1 MATTLRLDH
10 LALECRDISKTL
22 QFYQRYAEMEVIHDR
37 YEQGARV
44 TWIRHRRD
52 RNGLTL
58 VLIQG
63 PKFPKTGE
71 GLMNHLGFHVVS
83 SPDVDLIS
91 KMADSEDCLM
101 EPAKNGGEILGYY
114 CIVADPD
121 GNLVE
126 FSYGQA
132 KAPCDRE

>member
-1 MATTLRLDH
+1 MAPASRLDH
-10 LALECRDISKTL
+10 LALACRDISKTV

-37 YEQGARV
+37 HEHGVRV
-44 TWIRHRRD
+44 TWIRNRRD
-52 RNGLTL
+52 RNGLIL

-63 PKFPKTGE
+63 QTAIKTSKGP
-71 GLMNHLGFHVVS
+71 MNHLGFHVANGH
-83 SPDVDLIS
+83 DVDLVS
-91 KMADSEDCLM
+91 KLADSEGCLV

-114 CIVADPD
+114 CIVRDPD

-132 KAPCDRE
+132 KAPCDQ

>member
-1 MATTLRLDH
+1 MDTILRLDH
-10 LALECRDISKTL
+10 LAMECRDISKTI
-22 QFYQRYAEMEVIHDR
+22 QFYQRFSEMEVIHDR

-63 PKFPKTGE
+63 PEIPKTKKS
-71 GLMNHLGFHVVS
+71 LMNHLGFHVTS
-83 SPDVDLIS
+83 RSDVDLLS
-91 KMADSEDCLM
+91 KLAESEGCLV

-114 CIVADPD
+114 CIVHDPD
-121 GNLVE
+121 ENLVE

-132 KAPCDRE
+132 KAPCDRS

>member
-10 LALECRDISKTL
+10 LALECRDISKTI

-63 PKFPKTGE
+63 PKVPKTRK
-71 GLMNHLGFHVVS
+71 GLMNHLGFHVAS
-83 SPDVDLIS
+83 CPEVDLIS
-91 KMADSEDCLM
+91 KMADSEDCLL